1 MLYKFVGADNVGSL
15 ENRLFP
21 ARAGKNMQT
30 CTKFTCLARK
40 FLTGYAT
47 IVYTE
52 NFTTQTVF
60 LKGVFLRYQHFF
72 TYSILS
78 IEKAYILLR
87 DNIETYVMFS
97 EENNDDSDDGGSR
110 KPGRGGGG
118 GVGGGR
124 VGKPK
129 RAKAEAAVA
138 AMTAQQNIDDNEFRM
153 SESEEAAAAA
163 EEQDQGE

>member
-1 MLYKFVGADNVGSL
+1 
-15 ENRLFP
+15 
-21 ARAGKNMQT
+21 
-30 CTKFTCLARK
+30 
-40 FLTGYAT
+40 
-47 IVYTE
+47 
-52 NFTTQTVF
+52 
-60 LKGVFLRYQHFF
+60 
-72 TYSILS
+72 
-78 IEKAYILLR
+78 
-87 DNIETYVMFS
+87 MFS
-97 EENNDDSDDGGSR
+97 EENYDDSDDGGSR

-163 EEQDQGE
+163 EEQDQGEWVAYSTDGYFASFLTGFINVQHAQFDLSLFPLWLVNAFLTKLATGSAFIHARIPWIN